1 LRCQIGTSIKP
12 PQPLYLTSAKI
23 YYIPDIIKR
32 ITDKNEDGDYRVHKK
47 SVESFTMI
55 ISRLRLKNWRN
66 FRNIDIDLSD
76 RVFIVGPNAS
86 GKSNLLDALR
96 FLRDVAKLGGGLQQA
111 IVQRGGVS
119 KIRCLAARKEP
130 AVEID
135 VELKN
140 GSDAQVWRYSIG
152 FTQQVRG
159 YRQPILR
166 YERVWRGDDQILD
179 RPTEE
184 DNKDLIRLTQTS
196 LEQINSNA
204 EFREVSK
211 FLDSIRYL
219 HIVPQLLKHPEAFK
233 GPGLAEDPFGKNFLE
248 LVSRT
253 PENTRRSRLRKIEAA
268 LQLAVPQLI
277 DLSDVKDETGIP
289 HLEATYTH
297 WRPGAGRQREDQ
309 FSDGTLRLI
318 GLFWALLEGDAPL
331 LLEEPELSLHSAIIK
346 KLPGLFY
353 RMQRTRKRQ
362 IFVSTHSW
370 EMLQDKGIGGE
381 EVVMLEPNSEGTI
394 ATVASKNTDIRK
406 LLSAGLSIAE
416 VALPRTAPPNVEQLS
431 LNLE

>member
-1 LRCQIGTSIKP
+1 
-12 PQPLYLTSAKI
+12 
-23 YYIPDIIKR
+23 
-32 ITDKNEDGDYRVHKK
+32 
-47 SVESFTMI
+47 MI
-55 ISRLRLKNWRN
+55 ISRLSLRNWRN
-66 FRNIDIDLSD
+66 FRSIDIDLSD

-96 FLRDVAKLGGGLQQA
+96 FLKDIAKPGGGLQQA
-111 IVQRGGVS
+111 IVERGGVS

-140 GSDAQVWRYSIG
+140 GSDSPTWRYGIS

-166 YERVWRGDDQILD
+166 YERVWREGEQILD
-179 RPTEE
+179 RPNSDDKE
-184 DNKDLIRLTQTS
+184 DMIRLTQTS
-196 LEQINSNA
+196 LEQINSNSG
-204 EFREVSK
+204 FREISR

-219 HIVPQLLKHPEAFK
+219 HLVPQLLKHPEAFK
-233 GPGLAEDPFGKNFLE
+233 GPGLSDDPFGKNFLE
-248 LVSRT
+248 LVART
-253 PENTRRSRLRKIEAA
+253 PETTRRSRLKKIEDA
-268 LQLAVPQLI
+268 LRLAVPQLI
-277 DLSDVKDETGIP
+277 NLSDVKDETGIP

-318 GLFWALLEGDAPL
+318 GLFWTLLDGDAPL
-331 LLEEPELSLHSAIIK
+331 LLEEPELSLHTAIVK
-346 KLPGLFY
+346 KLPALFY
-353 RMQRTRKRQ
+353 RMQRKRKRQ

-381 EVVMLEPNSEGTI
+381 EVVMLEPDNEGTI
-394 ATVASKNTDIRK
+394 ATVASKSTEIRK
-406 LLSAGLSIAE
+406 LLSSGISIAE
-416 VALPRTAPPNVEQLS
+416 VALPRTAPPNLEQLP

>member
-1 LRCQIGTSIKP
+1 
-12 PQPLYLTSAKI
+12 
-23 YYIPDIIKR
+23 
-32 ITDKNEDGDYRVHKK
+32 
-47 SVESFTMI
+47 MI
-55 ISRLRLKNWRN
+55 ISRLSLRNWRN
-66 FRNIDIDLSD
+66 FRSIDIDLSD

-96 FLRDVAKLGGGLQQA
+96 FLKDIAKPGGGLQQA
-111 IVQRGGVS
+111 IVERGGVS

-140 GSDAQVWRYSIG
+140 GSDSATWRYGIS

-166 YERVWRGDDQILD
+166 YERVWREGEQILD
-179 RPTEE
+179 RPNNDDKE
-184 DNKDLIRLTQTS
+184 DVIRLTQTS
-196 LEQINSNA
+196 LEQINSNSG
-204 EFREVSK
+204 FREISR

-219 HIVPQLLKHPEAFK
+219 HLVPQLLKHPEAFK
-233 GPGLAEDPFGKNFLE
+233 GPGLSDDPFGKNFLE
-248 LVSRT
+248 LVART
-253 PENTRRSRLRKIEAA
+253 PEITRRSRLKKIEDA
-268 LQLAVPQLI
+268 LRLAVPQLI
-277 DLSDVKDETGIP
+277 NLSDVKDETGIP

-318 GLFWALLEGDAPL
+318 GLFWALLDGDAPL
-331 LLEEPELSLHSAIIK
+331 LLEEPELSLHTAIVK
-346 KLPGLFY
+346 KLPALFY
-353 RMQRTRKRQ
+353 RMQRKRKRQ

-381 EVVMLEPNSEGTI
+381 EVVMLEPDNEGTI
-394 ATVASKNTDIRK
+394 ATVASKSTEIRK
-406 LLSAGLSIAE
+406 LLSSGISIAD
-416 VALPRTAPPNVEQLS
+416 VSLPRTAPPNLEQLP